1 MRPLKYSNILEV
13 FQEKVKVPTHF
24 ISRRNSPDVF
34 PISALP
40 FAIRRDWAAAV
51 TVGWAQR

>member
-1 MRPLKYSNILEV
+1 MQPLKYSNILEV
-13 FQEKVKVPTHF
+13 YQEKVKVPTHF
-24 ISRRNSPDVF
+24 ISLRNSPDVF